1 MGSDTDGPDL
11 PRFGRFRATGE
22 LGAGAMGT
30 VYRAKDDILGREV
43 AIKTLHAHR
52 SDSQLRERFFHE
64 ARAVGLVTHPNIV
77 GIYDMGTEDGAPY
90 LVMELATGGSLKDH
104 LGRGR
109 LSIEVVRGL
118 GIQIAQALAAAHAQ
132 DILHRDIKPAN
143 ILVTG
148 DGTWK
153 LADFGIARVPDSSL
167 TMTGQFLGSPAY
179 AAPESLTRGEFSAA
193 SDVYNLGATL
203 YEALAGDTPYGH
215 ADLESLFRKVKQDPP
230 ELRHRVALPDALGAA
245 IMATL
250 ARDPAL
256 RPSAAELA
264 RRLAEVTQPAAIVA
278 LPDVPGR
285 IRWKPLAI
293 GGLVAFALIVLIAAT
308 QGGGSPAIGARVAPP
323 PASLSDPAP
332 GIDAGELAADPDDGF
347 ERVEYLERE
356 EPRGRGRGRGKHKKH
371 DRDD

>member
-1 MGSDTDGPDL
+1 MGSDTEHVPDL
-11 PRFGRFRATGE
+11 PRFGRFHAIGE
-22 LGAGAMGT
+22 LGAGAMGA

-52 SDSQLRERFFHE
+52 SDPQLRERFFHE

-90 LVMELATGGSLKDH
+90 LVMELATGGSLKQH
-104 LGRGR
+104 LGAGR
-109 LSIEVVRGL
+109 LPIEAVRGL

-132 DILHRDIKPAN
+132 QILHRDVKPAN

-153 LADFGIARVPDSSL
+153 LADFGIARLPDSSL
-167 TMTGQFLGSPAY
+167 TLTGQFLGSPAY

-203 YEALAGDTPYGH
+203 YEALAGDVPYGH
-215 ADLESLFRKVKQDPP
+215 ADLESLFRKVKEEPP
-230 ELRHRVALPDALGAA
+230 ELRQRVALPDALGAA

-250 ARDPAL
+250 ARDPAH

-264 RRLAEVTQPAAIVA
+264 RRLAEVRQPAAVSPVA
-278 LPDVPGR
+278 LPVVAAA
-285 IRWKPLAI
+285 KPRMRPFAI
-293 GGLVAFALIVLIAAT
+293 GGLVAFALIVLIAVT
-308 QGGGSPAIGARVAPP
+308 QGGGRPAIGARAAPP
-323 PASLSDPAP
+323 AAFEQTP
-332 GIDAGELAADPDDGF
+332 DAGELVEELADPEDGIYRI
-347 ERVEYLERE
+347 EYVEPD
-356 EPRGRGRGRGKHKKH
+356 EPRGRGHKRGKRKKH
-371 DRDD
+371 H